1 MDPLSISA
9 SISAVLQL
17 TGTVIQYLNSVKGA
31 PEDRQRLLLELCN
44 VSSML
49 YVLEDQASQ
58 AQQGDA
64 WSSTLLSLNGP
75 NGPIK
80 QFKTAL
86 ERLEKKLRPVEGLR
100 KIVKA
105 IAWPFQKEEITEII
119 NVIERQKT
127 LFNLARQNDH
137 MCDSLLFG
145 FRPYITNIYSGLS
158 KAIKDDI
165 VNLRGE
171 VGEVGKKVTQLHIGQ
186 ITQTSPFLP
195 EIGAHKM

>member
-9 SISAVLQL
+9 SISTVLQL
-17 TGTVIQYLNSVKGA
+17 TGTVIQYLNLVKGA

-44 VSSML
+44 VSSIL
-49 YVLEDQASQ
+49 YILEDQASQ

-86 ERLEKKLRPVEGLR
+86 ERLEVKLRPVEGLR
-100 KIVKA
+100 KVFKA
-105 IAWPFQKEEITEII
+105 IAWPFQKEEIIEIL

-137 MCDSLLFG
+137 MCDSSPLSL
-145 FRPYITNIYSGLS
+145 NIDTKHVQSSIQSYQ
-158 KAIKDDI
+158 
-165 VNLRGE
+165 R
-171 VGEVGKKVTQLHIGQ
+171 
-186 ITQTSPFLP
+186 
-195 EIGAHKM
+195 

>member
-9 SISAVLQL
+9 SIAAVLQL
-17 TGTVIQYLNSVKGA
+17 TGTVIQYLNLVKGA

-44 VSSML
+44 ISSML

-58 AQQGDA
+58 EQQGHA

-75 NGPIK
+75 NGPIE

-100 KIVKA
+100 KLVKA
-105 IAWPFQKEEITEII
+105 IAWPFQKEEIIEII

-137 MCDSLLFG
+137 MCGSLF
-145 FRPYITNIYSGLS
+145 F
-158 KAIKDDI
+158 
-165 VNLRGE
+165 
-171 VGEVGKKVTQLHIGQ
+171 
-186 ITQTSPFLP
+186 
-195 EIGAHKM
+195 

>member
-9 SISAVLQL
+9 SITALLQL
-17 TGTVIQYLNSVKGA
+17 TGTVIQYLNCVKGA

-58 AQQGDA
+58 AQQGDL

-75 NGPIK
+75 NGPIE

-105 IAWPFQKEEITEII
+105 ITWPFQKEEIIEIL

-137 MCDSLLFG
+137 MCDSLLFL
-145 FRPYITNIYSGLS
+145 FRSYMLIMYSRLS
-158 KAIKDDI
+158 KAIKDD
-165 VNLRGE
+165 VVSLRGD
-171 VGEVGKKVTQLHIGQ
+171 VGAVGKKITQLHIGQ
-186 ITQTSPFLP
+186 ITRNSPFLP

>member
-31 PEDRQRLLLELCN
+31 PKDRQRLLSELCN

-58 AQQGDA
+58 EKQGNA
-64 WSSTLLSLNGP
+64 SSSTLLSLNGP

-100 KIVKA
+100 NIVKT

-119 NVIERQKT
+119 NAIERQKT

-137 MCDSLLFG
+137 MCDSLLF
-145 FRPYITNIYSGLS
+145 
-158 KAIKDDI
+158 
-165 VNLRGE
+165 
-171 VGEVGKKVTQLHIGQ
+171 
-186 ITQTSPFLP
+186 
-195 EIGAHKM
+195 

>member
-31 PEDRQRLLLELCN
+31 PKDRQKLLSELCN

-58 AQQGDA
+58 EKQGDA

-80 QFKTAL
+80 QFKTSL

-100 KIVKA
+100 KIVNA

-119 NVIERQKT
+119 NAIERQKT
-127 LFNLARQNDH
+127 LFILALQNDH
-137 MCDSLLFG
+137 MCDPLLF
-145 FRPYITNIYSGLS
+145 
-158 KAIKDDI
+158 
-165 VNLRGE
+165 
-171 VGEVGKKVTQLHIGQ
+171 
-186 ITQTSPFLP
+186 
-195 EIGAHKM
+195 